1 MNNYIGI
8 DVASQTLQ
16 VYDGKKNHEV
26 PNSDKLLELKHLLQ
40 EAFPKDWKKVRL
52 LYEPT
57 GVYSSYVEQFAL
69 RYSIQAFAIN
79 PKRSS
84 NFAKALGNRSKTDPM
99 DAKML
104 YEYHKLVAES
114 EWKVPEIDKDLD
126 ALNHNLVTYEFIQM
140 SRIQMGNHLHA
151 LKRGKTFDA
160 ASVEFLEKEIDRLK
174 KQEEAMVTAMEKKT
188 KASKTMKEDFA
199 KLTSIPG
206 IGSLSA
212 IVLLMMFR
220 RYTETNRTEMTAL
233 MGLDPIQRISGTK
246 LHKKDRISK
255 QGNHFARKILYMAT
269 VSTLRGNNRMKLF
282 YTHLIDNHKPPK
294 VALIAC
300 MRKLVLIAHQLYT
313 KKEYYMVTF

>member
-16 VYDGKKNHEV
+16 VYDGKKNVEV
-26 PNSDKLLELKHLLQ
+26 PNSEKLLELRHLLQ

-84 NFAKALGNRSKTDPM
+84 NFAKALGNRSKTDPI

-104 YEYHKLVAES
+104 YEYHKLVADS
-114 EWKVPEIDKDLD
+114 EWKIPEIDKDLD
-126 ALNHNLVTYEFIQM
+126 ALTHNLSTYEFLQMSHIQM
-140 SRIQMGNHLHA
+140 RNHLHA
-151 LKRGKTFDA
+151 LSRGKTVDA

-174 KQEEAMVTAMEKKT
+174 KQEEAMVIAMEKKT
-188 KASKTMKEDFA
+188 KACETTKEDFA
-199 KLTSIPG
+199 RLTSIPG
-206 IGSLSA
+206 IGPLSA

-220 RYTETNRTEMTAL
+220 KYPETNRAEMTAL
-233 MGLDPIQRISGTK
+233 MGLDPIRRISGTT
-246 LHKKDRISK
+246 LHKRDRISK
-255 QGNHFARKILYMAT
+255 EGYHFARKILYMGA
-269 VSTLRGNNRMKLF
+269 VSSIRHDNRIKV
-282 YTHLIDNHKPPK
+282 YYEHLIDNHKPPK

-300 MRKLVLIAHQLYT
+300 MRKLVLIAHQIYT
-313 KKEYYMVTF
+313 KKEYYKTNL

>member
-1 MNNYIGI
+1 MNHYIGI

-16 VYDGKKNHEV
+16 VYDGKKNYEV
-26 PNSDKLLELKHLLQ
+26 PNSEKLLELKHLLQ
-40 EAFPKDWKKVRL
+40 DAFPKDWKKVRL

-69 RYSIQAFAIN
+69 RYSIQAYAIN

-114 EWKVPEIDKDLD
+114 DWKVPEIDKDLD
-126 ALNHNLVTYEFIQM
+126 ALTHHLSTYEFLQM
-140 SRIQMGNHLHA
+140 SRIQMGNHLHS
-151 LKRGKTFDA
+151 LKRGKTVDA
-160 ASVEFLEKEIDRLK
+160 STVEFLEKEIDRLQ
-174 KQEEAMVTAMEKKT
+174 KQEEAMMVAMEKKT
-188 KASKTMKEDFA
+188 KASETMKEDFA
-199 KLTSIPG
+199 RLTSIPG
-206 IGSLSA
+206 IGPLSA

-220 RYTETNRTEMTAL
+220 RYPETNRTEMTAL
-233 MGLDPIQRISGTK
+233 MGLDPIRRTSGTT

-269 VSTLRGNNRMKLF
+269 VSALRSNDRIKLF
-282 YTHLIDNHKPPK
+282 YTHLIDKHKPPK

-300 MRKLVLIAHQLYT
+300 MRKLILIAHQLYT
-313 KKEYYMVTF
+313 KKEYYKAT